1 MMKTPTTPRTT
12 SKTKK
17 MSKKAIVISALA
29 GTLLLG
35 GAYGAGWI
43 GSGQAEAA
51 SNSVNQNE
59 KQRIGAE
66 QAVQK
71 ALAAFNGTVE
81 GVELER
87 KGTSLYY
94 EVDIENSQG
103 QERDVLVDAYTGKV
117 LKIRMDDDHDKVI
130 SRQSGQS
137 AQSSSSTNKQTSSN
151 TVINEQKA
159 ADIALKQVN
168 GSRVLELE
176 LDRERGKLVY
186 EIEVRISGG
195 TADVVIDAGTGKVLH
210 VDKDWDD
217 DDDDDDH
224 DDDYSDYDFD

>member
-12 SKTKK
+12 SNTKK

-51 SNSVNQNE
+51 SNSVSQNE

-117 LKIRMDDDHDKVI
+117 LKIRIDDDYDKGI

-137 AQSSSSTNKQTSSN
+137 TQSPSSTNKQSSSST
-151 TVINEQKA
+151 VINEQRA
-159 ADIALKQVN
+159 TDIALKQVN

-217 DDDDDDH
+217 DDDNH
-224 DDDYSDYDFD
+224 DDDYNDYDFD

>member
-1 MMKTPTTPRTT
+1 MMKTPTTPRTP

-51 SNSVNQNE
+51 SNSVSQNGQ
-59 KQRIGAE
+59 QRIGAE

-71 ALAAFNGTVE
+71 ALAAFDGRVE

-117 LKIRMDDDHDKVI
+117 LKIRIDDDHDKVI
-130 SRQSGQS
+130 SRESGQS
-137 AQSSSSTNKQTSSN
+137 TQPSSGANKQTSSN
-151 TVINEQKA
+151 SVITEQRA
-159 ADIALKQVN
+159 TDIALKQVN

-195 TADVVIDAGTGKVLH
+195 TADVVVDAGTGKVLH

-217 DDDDDDH
+217 DDDDDD
-224 DDDYSDYDFD
+224 YDFD

>member
-1 MMKTPTTPRTT
+1 MMKTPTTP

-51 SNSVNQNE
+51 SNSVSQNE

-71 ALAAFNGTVE
+71 ALAVFNGTVE

-117 LKIRMDDDHDKVI
+117 LKIRIDDDYDKGI

-137 AQSSSSTNKQTSSN
+137 TQSPSSTNKQSSSST
-151 TVINEQKA
+151 VINEQRA
-159 ADIALKQVN
+159 TDIALKQVN

-217 DDDDDDH
+217 DDDDDNH
-224 DDDYSDYDFD
+224 DDDYNDYDFD